1 MIIKKVVKSQ
11 TEPPTSCIWV
21 KGNSLYQ
28 HINGKWTKFG
38 QAQEDQL
45 NDLQIDNNLHNEFFW
60 AYYKAHPEEIIN
72 LPKDLIM
79 KYFPDVLMIIEPLNG
94 SIILPKSTSI
104 KTTIN
109 TTTGVITKQMV
120 EEAAKEIELE
130 INFDNPCA
138 ISTYN
143 CQAIKYCNLQHVDL
157 IPSCTVWTSY
167 TKPENQLKLI
177 EGLVGWKNLNR
188 AQFDWW
194 SEPEYSTSKRQL
206 WWDEEKI
213 TINGDWFLFDENIQL
228 DKYGLKMTNFVRLE
242 GLEAT
247 IDREIEF
254 NGTMYFPEHID
265 YTGLDWFLINL
276 RCYQYPTLDFTRYKK
291 TGLSG
296 TGQYLQHFIR
306 NRGSSFSWTPERPQ
320 KCLIKGVG
328 YGMPG
333 ADMLDIQGLLDW
345 DYDDMI
351 ASLITYAHNNVE
363 DPGPSK
369 KFRFYISQ
377 ASFDKLTEDDLASI
391 VAMGNSIG
399 VKDNNVS

>member
-1 MIIKKVVKSQ
+1 MGSNNKYSSNKYLDFNGLSYFYDSVIKKY
-11 TEPPTSCIWV
+11 E
-21 KGNSLYQ
+21 
-28 HINGKWTKFG
+28 
-38 QAQEDQL
+38 A
-45 NDLQIDNNLHNEFFW
+45 FFW

-72 LPKDLIM
+72 LPKELIM

-94 SIILPKSTSI
+94 SVILPKSTSI
-104 KTTIN
+104 KATIN

-120 EEAAKEIELE
+120 EEATKEIDLEL
-130 INFDNPCA
+130 NFDNPCA

-143 CQAIKYCNLQHVDL
+143 CSAVKYCNLQYVDL

-177 EGLVGWKNLNR
+177 EGLVGWKNLYR
-188 AQFDWW
+188 QQFDWW
-194 SEPEYSTSKRQL
+194 SEPNYSGSTRQL

-213 TINGDWFLFDENIQL
+213 TINGDWFLLDENIQPH
-228 DKYGLKMTNFVRLE
+228 DYGLLMTNFIRPE

-254 NGTMYFPEHID
+254 NGAMYFPEHID
-265 YTGLDWFLINL
+265 YTGLAWFLINL

-291 TGLSG
+291 TGLSS

-306 NRGSSFSWTPERPQ
+306 NRATVFSWTPVRPQ

-328 YGMPG
+328 YGMPNC
-333 ADMLDIQGLLDW
+333 DRMDVQGLLDW

-369 KFRFYISQ
+369 TFRFYISQ
-377 ASFDKLTEDDLASI
+377 ASFDKLTEDDLAAI
-391 VAMGNSIG
+391 VAMGNSVGIL
-399 VKDNNVS
+399 DN